1 VALLALLAV
10 GLTRNRAGRRRV
22 LPCWVVEHEQEQ
34 EQEHEQEHENENENN
49 NLEPRR

>member
-1 VALLALLAV
+1 MALLAV
-10 GLTRNRAGRRRV
+10 GLTRSREGRRRV
-22 LPCWVVEHEQEQ
+22 LPCWVVENEQEQ

>member
-1 VALLALLAV
+1 MALLAV

-34 EQEHEQEHENENENN
+34 EHEQEHENENENN